1 VTAVNL
7 TQRALQSMTEG
18 LDLIRSYS

>member
-1 VTAVNL
+1 VNR

-18 LDLIRSYS
+18 LNLGLVRSYS